1 MNKEINYITLN
12 FKFLLMTFTK
22 TIQINPKDFNNIEKL
37 FFDYLKENT
46 DPSALETI
54 QSIIDQCID

>member
-1 MNKEINYITLN
+1 MN
-12 FKFLLMTFTK
+12 FTR

-37 FFDYLKENT
+37 FFDYLRENT

>member
-1 MNKEINYITLN
+1 
-12 FKFLLMTFTK
+12 MTFTK
-22 TIQINPKDFNNIEKL
+22 TIQINPKDFSNIEKL

-54 QSIIDQCID
+54 QSIIDQVID